1 MERKDDWMKAKLNQM
16 LIFQQQ
22 VHKQMDR
29 LIDRLSRTA
38 IEQEERK
45 FELMYDKP
53 LSEKEILDIKK
64 TVVMKYSLS
73 IVIPLLI
80 LILTIMNRGV
90 M

>member
-1 MERKDDWMKAKLNQM
+1 MKAKLHQV
-16 LIFQQQ
+16 LVFQQRIQ
-22 VHKQMDR
+22 KQMDR
-29 LIDRLSRTA
+29 LINRLSRTA
-38 IEQEERK
+38 IDQEERK
-45 FELMYDKP
+45 FELMYDKS

>member
-1 MERKDDWMKAKLNQM
+1 MKTKLHQV
-16 LIFQQQ
+16 LVFQQRIQ
-22 VHKQMDR
+22 KQMDR

-38 IEQEERK
+38 IDQEERK
-45 FELMYDKP
+45 FELMYDKS

>member
-1 MERKDDWMKAKLNQM
+1 MKAKLHQV
-16 LIFQQQ
+16 LVFQQRVQ
-22 VHKQMDR
+22 KQMDG
-29 LIDRLSRTA
+29 LINRLSRTA
-38 IEQEERK
+38 IDQEERK

-53 LSEKEILDIKK
+53 LNEKEILDIKK

>member
-1 MERKDDWMKAKLNQM
+1 MKEKLHQVLVFQERVQ
-16 LIFQQQ
+16 
-22 VHKQMDR
+22 KQMDG

-38 IEQEERK
+38 IDQEERK

-53 LSEKEILDIKK
+53 LNEKEILDIKK

>member
-1 MERKDDWMKAKLNQM
+1 MKAKLHQV
-16 LIFQQQ
+16 LVFQQRIQ
-22 VHKQMDR
+22 KQIDG

-38 IEQEERK
+38 IDQEERR

-53 LSEKEILDIKK
+53 LSEKEKVDIKK
-64 TVVMKYSLS
+64 TIVMKYSLFT
-73 IVIPLLI
+73 IIPLLI

>member
-1 MERKDDWMKAKLNQM
+1 MKAKLHQV
-16 LIFQQQ
+16 LVFQQRVQ
-22 VHKQMDR
+22 KQMDG

-38 IEQEERK
+38 IDQEERK

-53 LSEKEILDIKK
+53 LNEKEILNIKK
-64 TVVMKYSLS
+64 TVVLKYSLS

>member
-1 MERKDDWMKAKLNQM
+1 MIEMKVKLQKV
-16 LIFQQQ
+16 LVFQQRIQ
-22 VHKQMDR
+22 KQMDG

-38 IEQEERK
+38 IDQEERK

>member
-1 MERKDDWMKAKLNQM
+1 MIEMKEKLHQVLVFQERVQ
-16 LIFQQQ
+16 
-22 VHKQMDR
+22 KQMDG

-38 IEQEERK
+38 IDQEERK

-53 LSEKEILDIKK
+53 LNEKEILDIKK

>member
-1 MERKDDWMKAKLNQM
+1 MKAKLHEV
-16 LIFQQQ
+16 LVFQQRIQ
-22 VHKQMDR
+22 KQMDR

-38 IEQEERK
+38 IDQEERK

-53 LSEKEILDIKK
+53 LNEKEILDIKK
-64 TVVMKYSLS
+64 TVVLKYSLS

>member
-1 MERKDDWMKAKLNQM
+1 MKAKLHQV
-16 LIFQQQ
+16 LVFQQRIQ
-22 VHKQMDR
+22 KQMDR

-38 IEQEERK
+38 IDQEERK

>member
-1 MERKDDWMKAKLNQM
+1 MIEMKAKLHQV
-16 LIFQQQ
+16 LVFQQRVQ
-22 VHKQMDR
+22 KQMDG

-38 IEQEERK
+38 IDQEERK

-53 LSEKEILDIKK
+53 LNEKEILDIKK

>member
-1 MERKDDWMKAKLNQM
+1 MIEMKAKLHQV
-16 LIFQQQ
+16 LVFQQRIQ
-22 VHKQMDR
+22 KQMDR

-38 IEQEERK
+38 IDQEERK
-45 FELMYDKP
+45 FELMYDQP

>member
-1 MERKDDWMKAKLNQM
+1 MIEMKAKLNQV
-16 LIFQQQ
+16 LVFQQQ
-22 VHKQMDR
+22 VQKKMDG

-53 LSEKEILDIKK
+53 LNEKEILDIKK
-64 TVVMKYSLS
+64 TVVIKYSLF

>member
-1 MERKDDWMKAKLNQM
+1 MIEMKGKLHQV
-16 LIFQQQ
+16 LVFQQRVQ
-22 VHKQMDR
+22 KQMDR

-38 IEQEERK
+38 IDQEERK

>member
-1 MERKDDWMKAKLNQM
+1 MKAKLHQV
-16 LIFQQQ
+16 LVFQQKVQ
-22 VHKQMDR
+22 KKMDG

-53 LSEKEILDIKK
+53 LNEKEILDIKK
-64 TVVMKYSLS
+64 TVVMKYSLF